1 MMEVALDG
9 LEDALCGRRKMVG
22 KADGL
27 LLRLAPLCCLACRRK
42 RLSTGDKDC
51 PPPFFHLLL
60 IPCLGSLCYRIV
72 AKIFAEIHH
81 CPPPPPLPSPLSWL
95 PAKWCSSLHL
105 TGAERCSFFLIC
117 SVSEGIKACPPMDLL
132 QGGFILVGPGGLRG
146 LKTPFLGMIL
156 LCVLLGRKAT
166 LLSTMCPGFY
176 LPLISG
182 ILCCRLGSQWGARA
196 VLWVCSLKEWA
207 YSVAPTLPRLG
218 FSSRSFSITHHHLFP
233 FPLQPQGFFYR
244 AAPQSIPTLHAH
256 PAFSTVSTG
265 CCNYLLWSYRILIKI
280 TSLAI

>member
-218 FSSRSFSITHHHLFP
+218 FSSRSFSSPSRTTICSLSPYSH
-233 FPLQPQGFFYR
+233 R
-244 AAPQSIPTLHAH
+244 
-256 PAFSTVSTG
+256 AFSTE
-265 CCNYLLWSYRILIKI
+265 LLLSQSQHCMHTQPSPLWALAAVIICFDLTES
-280 TSLAI
+280 SLK